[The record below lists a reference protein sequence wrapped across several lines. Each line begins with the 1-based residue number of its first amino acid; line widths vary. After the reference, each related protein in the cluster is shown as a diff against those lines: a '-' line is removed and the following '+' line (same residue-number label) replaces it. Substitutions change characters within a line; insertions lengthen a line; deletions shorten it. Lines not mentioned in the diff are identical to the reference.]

1 MGVSCHPQLIL
12 PLFEVIKHSQD
23 KEIGGQGMEKIAAA
37 LATNNTL
44 TVLDVQ
50 VSELGFTRN
59 ALSINSFEQDSNL
72 GAQGAEKIA
81 KALKINHTLLKLNLQ
96 VRLVF

>member
-1 MGVSCHPQLIL
+1 
-12 PLFEVIKHSQD
+12 
-23 KEIGGQGMEKIAAA
+23 MENIAAA